1 LRVQISR
8 LRERRMIPDTV
19 GVRRPTGLRPFGGT
33 RTGVGETVGL
43 TLRVLGEFDA
53 ILDSYCR

>member
-1 LRVQISR
+1 
-8 LRERRMIPDTV
+8 MIPDTV